1 MTEQFSDKVALV
13 TGGSSGIGRA
23 TAVAFAEHGAKVVVA
38 ARRIQEGEKTVAL
51 IEEIGGTATFIQTD
65 VTIAAEV
72 ESLVTKTIEIYSR
85 LDCAFNNAGVEG
97 TAFVS
102 TTDYEEAVWDQ
113 VIDVNLKAV
122 WLCMKYE
129 IPLMLAEGGTIVN
142 MSSIAGLM
150 GSPIGVA
157 YHASKY
163 GVIGLTKASAS
174 EYADKG
180 IRINAVCPGVVETE
194 MAERINTT
202 PEMNQQLLQIHP
214 IGRFAR
220 PEEVAESVLFLSSD
234 KSSYLTGHAL
244 PVDGGVLI

>member
-51 IEEIGGTATFIQTD
+51 IEELGGTATFIQTD

-129 IPLMLAEGGTIVN
+129 IPQMLAEGGTIVN

-157 YHASKY
+157 YHASKH

-194 MAERINTT
+194 MAKRINTT
-202 PEMNQQLLQIHP
+202 PEMYQQLLQMHP

-244 PVDGGVLI
+244 PIDGGVLI

>member
-23 TAVAFAEHGAKVVVA
+23 TAVAFSEHGAKVVVA

-51 IEEIGGTATFIQTD
+51 IEELGGTATFIQTD

-129 IPLMLAEGGTIVN
+129 IPQMLAEGGTIVN

-157 YHASKY
+157 YHASKH

-194 MAERINTT
+194 MAKRINTT
-202 PEMNQQLLQIHP
+202 PEMYQQLLQMHP

-244 PVDGGVLI
+244 PIDGGVLI